1 MNDPRA
7 SPFDALWRQLG
18 DRYRPIREVGR
29 GGMATVFLATDL
41 RHGRDVAIKVIHPQI
56 STALGADRFL
66 REIRIA
72 ARLQHPNIL
81 PVLDSGEDGGL
92 LWYSMPFVAGE
103 SLRARLAREKQLS
116 VESAVAIV
124 AGVAAGLSYAH
135 RQNII
140 HRDIKPENI
149 LVNGDDPVIADF
161 GIARAFGDSASD
173 RLTETGLALGT
184 AGYMSPEQA
193 TGERELDGRSD
204 TYSLGCVLY
213 EVLAGEPP
221 FVGPTAQAVLARSLT
236 ETPRPL
242 TRVRAE
248 LPEGL
253 AAAVTRAMA
262 RTPAD
267 RFESAETFARA
278 IKTAITTGARPSAPK
293 RRAAGLGIVAAVA
306 VVAAAGVYF
315 ATRPHPLPPPASIA
329 VLRFENVGSDS
340 ADRYF
345 AEGMADELLT
355 ALGELRE
362 VTVAARSASFSFPPN
377 VDLTTAGARLGVDA
391 LLAGGVRRAGG
402 LVRVTVHLDDIR
414 TRKQLFNQ
422 VFERPAAEVFRV
434 QEDIARAVID
444 GLRITL
450 TGAGRQLIR
459 DRTVNPVAHD
469 LLLQARFALR
479 LATPTGNQEGLRLV
493 RQAIGIDSTYAAAW
507 VTLSRLHFNTALF
520 REGVGAQDSTR
531 LAVERA
537 VQLDS
542 LSSEVQVALGRIRFR
557 YDLDWPAAEAAFRRA
572 IAINPSLAEAHVD
585 YARFL
590 RSMARFGES
599 RAELMRA
606 TVLDPI
612 GAGQPLALGRI
623 AYFAHEFDEAIRLS
637 NADPDHG
644 SRTWATWT
652 AEAYLAAGRYVE
664 AAAVTSQARSDAPG
678 QLLIRVILAA
688 RAGRPDSA
696 RRLLAT
702 MPAAWP
708 YFRSLSFAALG
719 QRDSAFVAL
728 DEAVRI
734 RDPLVADLLVD
745 PRMAPLRSDPRFEA
759 LLIRLRFPR
768 PPAR

>member
-1 MNDPRA
+1 
-7 SPFDALWRQLG
+7 
-18 DRYRPIREVGR
+18 
-29 GGMATVFLATDL
+29 MATVFLAADL
-41 RHGRDVAIKVIHPQI
+41 RHGRDVAIKVVHPQI
-56 STALGADRFL
+56 SAAFGADRFL

-81 PVLDSGEDGGL
+81 PVLDSGEDGGH

-103 SLRARLAREKQLS
+103 SLRARLEREKQLV

-124 AGVAAGLSYAH
+124 AGVAAGLNYAH

-161 GIARAFGDSASD
+161 GIARAFGSSVSD

-193 TGERELDGRSD
+193 SGERELDGRSD

-213 EVLAGEPP
+213 ELLAGEPP

-242 TRVRAE
+242 TRVRTE

-267 RFESAETFARA
+267 RFDSVEAFARA
-278 IKTAITTGARPSAPK
+278 IKTATTAAPRPHPAN
-293 RRAAGLGIVAAVA
+293 RRAVGLGIVAAVA
-306 VVAAAGVYF
+306 VLAAAGIYV
-315 ATRPHPLPPPASIA
+315 ATRSHPLLPPASIA
-329 VLRFENVGSDS
+329 VLRFENVGPDS
-340 ADRYF
+340 TDRYF
-345 AEGMADELLT
+345 AEGMADEILT
-355 ALGELRE
+355 ALGEVRE

-377 VDLTTAGARLGVDA
+377 VDLSTAGARLGVDA
-391 LLAGGVRRAGG
+391 LLAGGVRREGG
-402 LVRVTVHLDDIR
+402 MVRVTVHLDDVR
-414 TRKQLFNQ
+414 TQKQLFNQ

-507 VTLSRLHFNTALF
+507 VTLSRLHFNTGLF
-520 REGVGAQDSTR
+520 REVDVGAQDSTR

-542 LSSEVQVALGRIRFR
+542 LSSEVQVALGRTRFR

-590 RSMARFGES
+590 RSMARFAES

-606 TVLDPI
+606 AALDPI

-623 AYFAHEFDEAIRLS
+623 AYFAHDFEEAIRLS
-637 NADPDHG
+637 NADPNHG
-644 SRTWATWT
+644 SRTWAGWT
-652 AEAYLAAGRYVE
+652 AEAYLAAGRYQE
-664 AAAVTSQARSDAPG
+664 AAVLGSQAGSDATSG
-678 QLLIRVILAA
+678 LLVRIILAVKT
-688 RAGRPDSA
+688 GRPDSA

-702 MPAAWP
+702 LPAAWP

-719 QRDSAFVAL
+719 QRDSAFAAL
-728 DEAVRI
+728 DEAVRL

-745 PRMAPLRSDPRFEA
+745 PLMAPIRGDPRFEA
-759 LLIRLRFPR
+759 LLARLRFPR
-768 PPAR
+768 PSGR